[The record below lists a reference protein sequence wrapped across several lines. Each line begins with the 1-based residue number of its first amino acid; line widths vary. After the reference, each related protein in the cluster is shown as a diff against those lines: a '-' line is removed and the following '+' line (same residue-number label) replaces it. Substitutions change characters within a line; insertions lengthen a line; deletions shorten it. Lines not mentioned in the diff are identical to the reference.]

1 MLTSLLHA
9 WFAWTS
15 REAHRQ
21 RRQVEDR
28 LRAQS
33 GRARI
38 EPSTSLYGRTLAAL
52 NDVSARSAPAVP
64 MDSPL
69 RRVATGGY
77 ALAFVSLVVIGAV
90 AVQFGLPG
98 EVEHA
103 GPADSTRSLAIF
115 NTTAFDSVFPRQLRE
130 LNETWESPLR
140 TEARLIARDARTLS
154 AKAMASVS
162 LLTAWGH
169 RGDRGRSEGS
179 EG

>member
-1 MLTSLLHA
+1 MLNSLLHA
-9 WFAWTS
+9 GFAWTS

-28 LRAQS
+28 LRTGA

-38 EPSTSLYGRTLAAL
+38 EPSGSLYRRTLAAL

-64 MDSPL
+64 MASPL

-90 AVQFGLPG
+90 AVQLGVPG
-98 EVEHA
+98 AADRA
-103 GPADSTRSLAIF
+103 GPVDSTRNLALF
-115 NTTAFDSVFPRQLRE
+115 NTTAFDSVFQRPLRE
-130 LNETWESPLR
+130 LNGTWESPLR

-162 LLTAWGH
+162 LLTAWDH
-169 RGDRGRSEGS
+169 RRGRGRSER
-179 EG
+179 